1 MLSVFT
7 LRSTVTSP
15 PAAKKFPDSNV
26 CLFKRLPSYQG
37 ATATVESVPAAAVSR
52 NILSLTCISFPSA
65 HASSDTGSPLTVLST
80 SLIQWRPLGIVG
92 RQTIPMSESRAG
104 ELLYELRL
112 VTSWLI
118 KDRKTGVTLK
128 DPGIRDEQGL
138 APIEGIFSSPE
149 KPTTSSQRPSSSS
162 NGKTAGNRTLTE
174 EDMDLT
180 TSIST
185 SPLQLNPSLI
195 QTSDSLPEPT
205 TVLGMR
211 RSLPPRSR
219 SPIKTSIG
227 SPRKSV
233 GGSPRKSMGLLS
245 SPAKRFPNGTPSY
258 IGSQDEPSAIVDIA
272 AESLARSIEGG
283 SQQSN
288 EKRMERSPLAAK
300 VDKVKKRKQ
309 PFDISSDEYDE
320 PEVVQEEHGEPEPE
334 VPPVVDEE
342 PPVNGDNSMDI
353 PSDIEDEGPQLG
365 LGVASAAQK
374 PTGKGRKPKK
384 GTLLATKDSIA
395 SKPKDSAEPGDS
407 PQNPSESEAE
417 TSLDPG
423 QSIKDVP
430 KKRRG
435 RPPKAKQR
443 EGATETEVYR
453 DPDDA
458 VEDGPSKPAKRAKIE
473 IAGSSASKVSKKRP
487 PPSARDPNAQI
498 TSRPANKGKSTARN
512 KELSPANL
520 STADS
525 DTPSVP
531 TGKNRGRPKAQ
542 GKQNTTVMPPP
553 PKPARATSTDTVNAR
568 GKPRARSLQ
577 ILRSTTP
584 ADEDGARF
592 TRSGRA
598 TVKPIEY
605 WRGERIVYAKPKKI
619 DSGRISLG
627 SIQEVVRAE
636 DLPEEKRP
644 RAPRSQKRRR
654 RQAMLEEEED
664 ESDSGME
671 EWEEEPGVL
680 GGEVWQ
686 WDPRMERGDA
696 EVMEEIGMSIS
707 SLSYFYSKTCLN
719 VLLDLAIA
727 PKGLQS
733 LTKEV
738 KNQTF
743 EYAKTIT
750 LPFFHSGMV
759 DIPPAGEK
767 RTKNSRKNH
776 MVFWVFA
783 GRVVVDVSGNEFSVG
798 KGGMWQV
805 PRGESDCYW
814 ECCECSPIANVA
826 LCS

>member
-1 MLSVFT
+1 ML
-7 LRSTVTSP
+7 
-15 PAAKKFPDSNV
+15 
-26 CLFKRLPSYQG
+26 
-37 ATATVESVPAAAVSR
+37 ES
-52 NILSLTCISFPSA
+52 
-65 HASSDTGSPLTVLST
+65 
-80 SLIQWRPLGIVG
+80 Q
-92 RQTIPMSESRAG
+92 AG
-104 ELLYELRL
+104 ELLHELPL
-112 VTSWLI
+112 VMPWLI

-128 DPGIRDEQGL
+128 DSGIRDEQGL

-149 KPTTSSQRPSSSS
+149 KPTASSQRPSSSS

-180 TSIST
+180 TSTST
-185 SPLQLNPSLI
+185 SPLHLDSPLT

-205 TVLGMR
+205 IVLSTR

-245 SPAKRFPNGTPSY
+245 SPAKRFRNGTPSH
-258 IGSQDEPSAIVDIA
+258 IGSQDEPSSIVDIA

-283 SQQSN
+283 SQQPN
-288 EKRMERSPLAAK
+288 EKRTERSPLAARA
-300 VDKVKKRKQ
+300 DKTRKRKQ

-320 PEVVQEEHGEPEPE
+320 PEAVQEEHGDPEPDL
-334 VPPVVDEE
+334 PPVVDEE

-353 PSDIEDEGPQLG
+353 PSDIDDESPQLG
-365 LGVASAAQK
+365 LGVASAVQK
-374 PTGKGRKPKK
+374 PTGRGRKPKK
-384 GTLLATKDSIA
+384 GTLLDTKDSIA
-395 SKPKDSAEPGDS
+395 SKPKDSPEPIDS
-407 PQNPSESEAE
+407 PQNPPDSEAE
-417 TSLDPG
+417 VSLNPD
-423 QSIKDVP
+423 QSIDDMP

-435 RPPKAKQR
+435 RPPRA
-443 EGATETEVYR
+443 ETEVYR

-458 VEDGPSKPAKRAKIE
+458 IEEDPKKPTKRAKVE
-473 IAGSSASKVSKKRP
+473 VAGLPVSKVSKKRP
-487 PPSARDPNAQI
+487 PPSARDPKAQI
-498 TSRPANKGKSTARN
+498 TSRPGNKGKSTARN
-512 KELSPANL
+512 KEVSPADL
-520 STADS
+520 SAADS
-525 DTPSVP
+525 DTPTVP
-531 TGKNRGRPKAQ
+531 TGKSRGRPRAQ
-542 GKQNTTVMPPP
+542 GKENTPAMLPP
-553 PKPARATSTDTVNAR
+553 PKPPARATSTDIANAR
-568 GKPRARSLQ
+568 GKPKARSLQ

-584 ADEDGARF
+584 ADEDGAKF

-636 DLPEEKRP
+636 DLPEEKRS
-644 RAPRSQKRRR
+644 RAPHSQKRRR
-654 RQAMLEEEED
+654 RQAIQEEEED
-664 ESDSGME
+664 SDSGME

-686 WDPRMERGDA
+686 WDPRMERGDT
-696 EVMEEIGMSIS
+696 EVMEEIGMSIPS
-707 SLSYFYSKTCLN
+707 RSHSNLRDLCPD

-805 PRGESDCYW
+805 PRGELPSLLLTKSLVKADK
-814 ECCECSPIANVA
+814 SLTL
-826 LCS
+826 LCAFRQYIQRSQPLQQTSTRLLRTGLLHDGGRRRRIRRSGW